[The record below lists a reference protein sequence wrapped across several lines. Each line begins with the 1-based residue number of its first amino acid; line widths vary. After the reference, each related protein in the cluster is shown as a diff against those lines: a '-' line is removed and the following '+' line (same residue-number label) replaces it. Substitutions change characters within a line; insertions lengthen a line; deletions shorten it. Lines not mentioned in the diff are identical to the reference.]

1 MINAIDKKR
10 IIVFLVFAFGISWVT
25 GLILYLT
32 GGLENS
38 PIYEIAGGQVSL
50 ALILLPTF
58 YMFGPAIANIL
69 TRWITREGK
78 QNLLLQ
84 PNFDRGRWVHFLAA
98 WVLPG
103 VLTIIGMSLFF
114 LVFPRYYDSGLNTL
128 RQQMILAGAG
138 NVSPMMIVAVQTIQ
152 AILIAPLL
160 NAIPT
165 FGEEFGW
172 RGYLQPKLMPL
183 GGRKAVLLTGVI
195 WGVWHW
201 PVILMG
207 YNYGFDYFGAP
218 VLGLLAMVWFTIV
231 TGTLF
236 GWVTI
241 KTDNVWPAVI
251 GHGALNGIAAL
262 SLLFIEGEPSTLLG
276 PTPVGLIGGI
286 GFTIV
291 ALIIFLLPNALKPKL
306 DVRRTEPSYQAD

>member
-1 MINAIDKKR
+1 MINATDKKR
-10 IIVFLVFAFGISWVT
+10 IYIFLAFAFGISWLT
-25 GLILYLT
+25 GLVLYLT

-38 PIYEIAGGQVSL
+38 PVYKIAGGEVSL
-50 ALILLPTF
+50 ALILLPTS
-58 YMFGPAIANIL
+58 YMFGPALANIL
-69 TRWITREGK
+69 TRWVTREGK
-78 QNLLLQ
+78 QNMLLQ
-84 PNFDRGRWVHFLAA
+84 PNFDRGRWLYFLAA

-103 VLTIIGMSLFF
+103 VLTIIGMMLFF
-114 LVFPRYYDSGLNTL
+114 LVFPRFYDSSLTTL

-138 NVSPMMIVAVQTIQ
+138 GVSPIVIVLAQTIQ

-183 GGRKAVLLTGVI
+183 GGRKAVLLTGVT

-218 VLGLLAMVWFTIV
+218 ILGLLAMVWFTIV
-231 TGTLF
+231 TGILF

-241 KTDNVWPAVI
+241 KTDNVWPAII

-262 SLLFIEGEPSTLLG
+262 SLLFLQGEPSSLLG
-276 PTPVGLIGGI
+276 PTPVGLIGGL
-286 GFTIV
+286 GFSIA
-291 ALIIFLLPNALKPKL
+291 ALIIFLLPNALKPKS
-306 DVRRTEPSYQAD
+306 DVIGTEPPY